1 MQPAAESERVSQLEA
16 AASAA
21 SWSEHTTGSAV
32 FQKNDGTGGLLVL
45 FPELFQITVLR
56 ATNMISLGFE
66 VTNITEI
73 QAEELLEAR
82 ISQRML

>member
-1 MQPAAESERVSQLEA
+1 M
-16 AASAA
+16 
-21 SWSEHTTGSAV
+21 
-32 FQKNDGTGGLLVL
+32 